1 MRSIGDIT
9 PVQAQVSLKVSLNIF
24 EKWQLTDTEKLNLL
38 GLDSVSDLGLMV
50 AGLVMVREDV
60 LTRVSY
66 VLQVHRHLRS
76 LFSEDASVYGWVKKP
91 NDHPLFRGRTAVEYI
106 GVGGVDRLARVVSV
120 LRSYVDAQPAVTF
133 VG

>member
-1 MRSIGDIT
+1 MIGKPGDAAVFEMRSIGDIT

-91 NDHPLFRGRTAVEYI
+91 NDHPLF
-106 GVGGVDRLARVVSV
+106 
-120 LRSYVDAQPAVTF
+120 
-133 VG
+133 